1 MISIENDL
9 SLEKNF
15 IIIHNLVPGTKNAHE
30 QAFIELF
37 INGELVKDS
46 SLASKFILFQSQFF
60 PNYWFYRYEILNP
73 LNTIIFEYSF
83 FNYELFKKTHN
94 QDYDEDI
101 IEKSKLFGNIV
112 MEFLI
117 RYKNYSL
124 IGVSGNKII
133 LTSRN
138 DCDKVFYD
146 YLYNGYSIQKMSKV
160 IYHLNFKYG
169 SLEEGYFEKLDTL
182 PTKDIGIN
190 IDEQIEGKI
199 LHKYLHVL
207 NK

>member
-1 MISIENDL
+1 MIVNENDFNIR
-9 SLEKNF
+9 KNF
-15 IIIHNLVPGTKNAHE
+15 IIIHNMIANTKQYTHE
-30 QAFIELF
+30 QAFGELF
-37 INGELVKDS
+37 VRKELVKDP

-60 PNYWFYRYEILNP
+60 PDYCFCNYNFLDS
-73 LNTIIFEYSF
+73 LNTILFEYSV
-83 FNYELFKKTHN
+83 FNFELIKKAYKKEYN
-94 QDYDEDI
+94 EDI

-138 DCDKVFYD
+138 DCEKVFYD
-146 YLYNGYSIQKMSKV
+146 YLYNGYSIQKMSK
-160 IYHLNFKYG
+160 IRYHLNFKYG
-169 SLEEGYFEKLDTL
+169 SVEEGYFERLDTI

-199 LHKYLHVL
+199 LHKYIRI
-207 NK
+207 